1 MNGPRP
7 GWVAVALAA
16 LVCIFMLA
24 PLLAVVPV
32 SFTPNRYL
40 SMPGGEYSLRHYQGL
55 VSDAKWWNSALLS
68 LRVGVVASVIA
79 TTLATGF
86 SLGMWMFRPRLAPV
100 WFGVAL
106 LPMVAPPVVSA
117 LTLYFL
123 LAKVSQV
130 LPWAGLDSFWGVV
143 AAHVVMVAPFAVVL
157 TTVALAQ
164 VDRRIDLAARGM
176 GAGIWTRAVR
186 VLLPNIRFG
195 VITALFLSFVMSWEE
210 IGVTLFVTS
219 VRTLTLPRQMWM
231 GLRDNI
237 DPAIA
242 AISVLLTLIVV
253 SIVVIRTVWTHTAA
267 SRKQ

>member
-7 GWVAVALAA
+7 SWIAVVLAA
-16 LVCIFMLA
+16 LVCLFMLA
-24 PLLAVVPV
+24 PLMAVVPV

-55 VSDAKWWNSALLS
+55 VSDPKWLSSVLLS
-68 LRVGVVASVIA
+68 LKIGVTASVIA
-79 TTLATGF
+79 TALATAF
-86 SLGMWMFRPRLAPV
+86 SLGVWMFKPRWTPAL
-100 WFGVAL
+100 FGVAL

-123 LAKVSQV
+123 LAKVGKL
-130 LPWAGLDSFWGVV
+130 LPGIGLDSFGGVV
-143 AAHVVMVAPFAVVL
+143 LSHVVMVAPFAVVL
-157 TTVALAQ
+157 TTVALTQ
-164 VDRRIDLAARGM
+164 VDRRIDLAARGL
-176 GAGIWTRAVR
+176 GAGIWTRAFK
-186 VLLPNIRFG
+186 VLLPNIKFG
-195 VITALFLSFVMSWEE
+195 VLTALFLTFVMSWEE

-219 VRTLTLPRQMWM
+219 VKTLTLPRQMWM

-242 AISVLLTLIVV
+242 AISVLLILVVV
-253 SIVVIRTVWTHTAA
+253 SIVVIRTVWAHTA

>member
-7 GWVAVALAA
+7 SWFAVSLAA
-16 LVCIFMLA
+16 LICVFMLA
-24 PLLAVVPV
+24 PLMAVVPV

-40 SMPGGEYSLRHYQGL
+40 SMPGGEFSLRHYQTL
-55 VSDAKWWNSALLS
+55 IDDPKWIQSVWLS
-68 LRVGVVASVIA
+68 LRIGIVAAVIA
-79 TTLATGF
+79 TAIATAF
-86 SLGMWMFRPRLAPV
+86 SLGIWMFRPRWTAV

-117 LTLYFL
+117 LSLYFL
-123 LAKVSQV
+123 LVEISKVF
-130 LPWAGLDSFWGVV
+130 PAAGLDTFWGVV
-143 AAHVVMVAPFAVVL
+143 LAHVVMVAPFAVVL
-157 TTVALAQ
+157 TTVALTQ

-176 GAGIWTRAVR
+176 GASIWTRAVTI
-186 VLLPNIRFG
+186 LLPNIKFG

-219 VRTLTLPRQMWM
+219 VKTLTLPRQMWM

-242 AISVLLTLIVV
+242 AISVLLILVV
-253 SIVVIRTVWTHTAA
+253 ASIVIVRTIWAHSA